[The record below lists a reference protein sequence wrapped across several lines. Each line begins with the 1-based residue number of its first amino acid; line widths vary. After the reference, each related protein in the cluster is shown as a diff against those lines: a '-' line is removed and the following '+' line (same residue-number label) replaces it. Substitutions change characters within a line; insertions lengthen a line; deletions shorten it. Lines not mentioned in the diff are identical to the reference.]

1 MNIVVDMCCHCT
13 KITYV
18 IRKWGGV
25 YEFYIILNNCR
36 NGITNHK
43 RSLISDY
50 IHTIYKFNYK

>member
-25 YEFYIILNNCR
+25 YEFYTIFNN
-36 NGITNHK
+36 NHYGFCNYK
-43 RSLISDY
+43 RSLIDDY
-50 IHTIYKFNYK
+50 IHTICKFNNK